1 MIRFEYLYM
10 LWLLIL
16 IPILIGLFYYGRFV
30 RKKQIS
36 KLGKVEII
44 NKLVPTLSNF
54 RAPFK
59 FWLTLLAL
67 VLLILAAA
75 RPQMG
80 SKIEKAKRKGVE
92 LMLCLDISNSM
103 LANDIKP
110 TRLERSKQAIIQLIK
125 RLDNDKIGIVVFA
138 GKSFVQL
145 PLTDDYG
152 AALMYV
158 DRINTDLIYSQ
169 GTAIGSAIDL
179 AAESFQKTK
188 TKPRNRAII
197 VISDGENHEDDA
209 MDAAKRAKANFVKV
223 HTIGVGTPEGAPI
236 PSVNGTQVDYK
247 RDADGQVVV
256 SKLNEQMLRDI
267 ADKGDGVFIRANNS
281 DFGLDKIFDQVAK
294 MEKEEFESI
303 NYSDYED
310 QYISFILLA
319 FVILL
324 VEQLLNYRKS
334 YLSKKINEFT
344 TQKINE

>member
-1 MIRFEYLYM
+1 MIRFEYLNI
-10 LWLLIL
+10 LWLLTL
-16 IPILIGLFYYGRFV
+16 IPLFIGLFYYGRYI
-30 RKKQIS
+30 RKRQMS
-36 KLGKVEII
+36 KLGKVEVI
-44 NKLVPTLSNF
+44 NKLIPSLSSL

-59 FWLTLLAL
+59 FWLTLSAL

-92 LMLCLDISNSM
+92 LILCLDVSNSM
-103 LANDIKP
+103 LASDIKP

-158 DRINTDLIYSQ
+158 DRINTDLVYTQ

-179 AAESFQKTK
+179 ATESFQKTK

-209 MDAAKRAKANFVKV
+209 LDAAKRARENYIKV
-223 HTIGVGTPEGAPI
+223 HTIGIGSPEGAPI
-236 PSVNGTQVDYK
+236 PSVKGNQLDYK
-247 RDADGQVVV
+247 RDAEGQVVV
-256 SKLNEQMLRDI
+256 SKLNEQMLKDI
-267 ADKGDGVFIRANNS
+267 ANKGDGVFIRANNS
-281 DFGLDKIFDQVAK
+281 DFGLDKILDQVAK

-310 QYISFILLA
+310 QYISFILVA
-319 FVILL
+319 LL
-324 VEQLLNYRKS
+324 LLIIEQMLNYRKS
-334 YLSKKINEFT
+334 YLSKKINAFT
-344 TQKINE
+344 SRKIDE